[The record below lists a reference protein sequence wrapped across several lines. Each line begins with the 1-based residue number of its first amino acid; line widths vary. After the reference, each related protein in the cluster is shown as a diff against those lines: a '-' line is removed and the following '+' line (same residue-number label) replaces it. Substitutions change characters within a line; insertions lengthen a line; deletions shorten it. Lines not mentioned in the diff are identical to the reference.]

1 MPQRRRPLLDL
12 EGFLDWEERQPE
24 RYELAG
30 GVVRMMAGGT
40 EDHDRIGI
48 NIATALRP
56 RLRGKPCSVHG
67 SNLKLLSRAMGA
79 SMYPDVFVRCGPR
92 EGGRTRTDD
101 AVVVFEV
108 LSEGAAQLDLIRKR
122 MAYEAIPTLRRIVY
136 LSTAEPLVDVRVRG
150 EDGNW
155 RDEPVDGLDEILV
168 LPEIEVSLTMAEIY
182 EDSEVAAADAGAN
195 LEMRTQKA
203 KKPTV

>member
-1 MPQRRRPLLDL
+1 MRAARPTPPLDL
-12 EGFLDWEERQPE
+12 EGFLDWEERRHE

-40 EDHDRIGI
+40 EDHDRIGL
-48 NIATALRP
+48 NIATALRT
-56 RLRGKPCSVHG
+56 RLRGKPCSAHG
-67 SNLKLLSRAMGA
+67 SNLKLLSRSMGA

-108 LSEGAAQLDLIRKR
+108 LSEGTAQFDLTRKR

-136 LSTAEPLVDVRVRG
+136 VSTVEARLDVRVRG
-150 EDGNW
+150 EDGLW
-155 RDEPVDGLDEILV
+155 RDEPVEGLDAGV
-168 LPEIEVSLTMAEIY
+168 RLPEIDVTLTMAEIY
-182 EDSEVAAADAGAN
+182 EDSEVAASRAIVAG
-195 LEMRTQKA
+195 
-203 KKPTV
+203 